1 LSEIWVAVSL
11 SAWLA
16 PLVCLANYNLGKS
29 FALVG
34 YLLFYLN
41 ARGER
46 VILQT
51 PTNPLQRL
59 GYIFDNSGVRE
70 LSVYD
75 AEIYDD
81 GKPCYLLVN
90 ADGKLES
97 PSTSLGFCSNVIV
110 VTSPNLPSKPDLKS
124 WKKQVIAK
132 HFIAAQPPCLEVV
145 YLL

>member
-1 LSEIWVAVSL
+1 
-11 SAWLA
+11 
-16 PLVCLANYNLGKS
+16 LVCLANYNLGKS

-41 ARGER
+41 ALGVR

-51 PTNPLQRL
+51 PTNPLIRL

-70 LSVYD
+70 LSAYD
-75 AEIYDD
+75 ARIYND
-81 GKPCYLLVN
+81 GKPCYLLVS

-97 PSTSLGFCSNVIV
+97 PSTFLDFCSNVIV
-110 VTSPNLPSKPDLKS
+110 VTSPNLKSKPDLKE
-124 WKKQVIAK
+124 WKKQVGAEE
-132 HFIAAQPPCLEVV
+132 FIATQPSCLEVV